1 MKRPLADKRPVGP
14 IFSQSDDFDRE
25 LIELTPSYNRR
36 SGGIMLITTATESAD
51 REDLLNNVEDVIND
65 LRPNLTLDFED
76 IGRLGKRDYAILFDV
91 QSAEDP
97 VLTTSQLEA
106 EMVLETPATL
116 VEDVNIYTAPDDDT
130 LLV

>member
-14 IFSQSDDFDRE
+14 IFSQSDGFDRE
-25 LIELTPSYNRR
+25 LIELNPSYHRR

-51 REDLLNNVEDVIND
+51 REDLLNNVEGVIND

>member
-91 QSAEDP
+91 QSAEDQ

>member
-51 REDLLNNVEDVIND
+51 REDLLNNVEGVIND

>member
-1 MKRPLADKRPVGP
+1 MKRPLANKRPVGP
-14 IFSQSDDFDRE
+14 IFSQSDDFDGE